1 MKCLKCQWSPLHP
14 MRPRRHHAKCPLR
27 GIGTARRRTSALFRR
42 AWQVL
47 CDVRQD
53 TDRFSLDRWTG
64 EHRLRA
70 ARDDFAER
78 CGRGPR
84 ELRWYIHHRAGG
96 SVNAL
101 FERVD
106 LSSPRFGLR
115 PLTPL
120 PPIRR
125 LILSRPGAFS
135 GPPVLVLSSEWALYR
150 APPWATSPVLAVQRP
165 RLDPVLLTPGSMREA
180 EPVRAAIDQ
189 YQLHQFKSGEGESFR
204 VYLPLGQDPTDEIAA
219 TIEPLVALLD
229 LARVPGMTE
238 RAMGEFAFQRFGWFR
253 ASVEW
258 RVREIRAWS
267 LRESLFCEHE
277 RRERDRAYRCAV
289 ECECAELI
297 AGARALLAE
306 GAGQ

>member
-27 GIGTARRRTSALFRR
+27 GIGTARRRTRALF
-42 AWQVL
+42 
-47 CDVRQD
+47 D
-53 TDRFSLDRWTG
+53 
-64 EHRLRA
+64 
-70 ARDDFAER
+70 
-78 CGRGPR
+78 
-84 ELRWYIHHRAGG
+84 
-96 SVNAL
+96 
-101 FERVD
+101 RVD
-106 LSSPRFGLR
+106 LSGPRFGVR

-125 LILSRPGAFS
+125 LILAPTWSFS
-135 GPPVLVLSSEWALYR
+135 GPPVLVLSSEWALHR
-150 APPWATSPVLAVQRP
+150 APPWATGPVLAVQRP
-165 RLDPVLLTPGSMREA
+165 RLDPPVPLTPDSTRAA
-180 EPVRAAIDQ
+180 EPVCATIDQ
-189 YQLHQFKSGEGESFR
+189 FQLHLFKRGEGETFR
-204 VYLPLGQDPTDEIAA
+204 VYLPLGQDPTDEIAS

-258 RVREIRAWS
+258 RVRKIRPWS
-267 LRESLFCEHE
+267 LREEFFSDRE
-277 RRERDRAYRCAV
+277 RRERDRAYRRAV

-297 AGARALLAE
+297 GGARALLAE